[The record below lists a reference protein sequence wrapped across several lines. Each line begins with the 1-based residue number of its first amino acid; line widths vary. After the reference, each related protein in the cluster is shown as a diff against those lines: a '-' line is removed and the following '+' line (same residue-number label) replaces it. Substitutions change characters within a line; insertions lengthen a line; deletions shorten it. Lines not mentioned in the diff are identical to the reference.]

1 MNKNIIPALKM
12 IYPYD
17 NTAQDKGN
25 YIPDDVKVIP
35 PNGGKVVAAS
45 KGAFYADSLV
55 IRKGQETLQLNRD
68 YELAGFYQQA
78 TEETGKPVNV
88 LVVFK
93 DHIDG
98 EVRMSYQV
106 VGGIFIGVWET
117 IQDYI
122 NILLVDPR
130 KQRWDDILDKPEL
143 YAPMDHYHDINDT
156 YGWDVLPYK
165 ISELTSA
172 VTRVRSRE
180 MRLVYERILQIKRNT
195 EELITTRFATLDK
208 LVASAISNNAE
219 LSQLKVA
226 VRTLNDFIAALGD
239 AEELLSKLDSI
250 DSKITKATAKVKS
263 EIQNSIVSDL
273 DNLTQGYN
281 GLKGKVDQLTADV
294 TNLKALTDTVDTL
307 KDRVNTLDT
316 TILRDSKAYTDAKF
330 NAANKNLD
338 DAIRNVNDTT
348 TGLTEQL
355 EQLKT
360 RMERVRSLCQDF
372 ADLPK
377 KGFSKGTSV
386 LARDAD
392 GNCYQMVTP
401 ENLFQDIGVK
411 ISSGKVSVD
420 VDSPFHVKYIVTNS
434 GLATNEKAVLT
445 VILPNQNYKTPYV
458 LSDFQQTL
466 QKGTR
471 FVKKSDT
478 LYEIYGLQ
486 SGGTFTLTFTLTPRT
501 FGTYQL
507 GGQVTVNTEYD
518 LDTSNNQASLF
529 LTANTIV
536 DSNYIASVNCPMIVA
551 KSPDGGKQ
559 YIAVKT
565 INDNNGRLTVDPT
578 ALVSRLNVINAKTI
592 NNFKVKLENFST
604 VYVKY
609 IKPEQL
615 KTRHTIG
622 YIKYNRE
629 INENSVTFIPFAMT
643 NNISESMYLSDLP
656 LKEDLFGTKEL
667 IKNMAEGGYYT
678 YAPGG
683 PRVFAENLPLYPI
696 NNLEANGELIFNALS
711 DNFTLEDGVVTLK
724 GDARAA
730 LLLCRPRGDNCV
742 WQSFIFTT
750 KTPYRLVTNTDD
762 YVIAG
767 IPANLYTKS
776 QGIVYSE
783 VINPKMMLKDNNEE
797 HIGYYLTKKWDR
809 GYYEDNFEVI
819 KTVSN
824 SYVINLNSRTAYS
837 FTIKKT
843 RSAGEDAGTAIPFP
857 YPKAK
862 GNINFAV
869 TNKPDGEMDYVTITT
884 TNQATSTDNITFDN
898 ITINF
903 V

>member
-45 KGAFYADSLV
+45 KGAFYADTLV

-117 IQDYI
+117 VQDYI

-180 MRLVYERILQIKRNT
+180 MRLVYERILQIKRSTEDLVNT
-195 EELITTRFATLDK
+195 RLAALDR
-208 LVASAISNNAE
+208 LVAGAISNNAE
-219 LSQLKVA
+219 LNQLKVA
-226 VRTLNDFIAALGD
+226 VRTVNDFIAALGD

-250 DSKITKATAKVKS
+250 DSKITKATNKVKA
-263 EIQNSIVSDL
+263 EIQNSIISDL
-273 DNLTQGYN
+273 NSLTQSYN
-281 GLKGKVDQLTADV
+281 GLNDKVNQLTTDV
-294 TNLKALTDTVDTL
+294 TNLKALTTTVNNLKGRVDTL
-307 KDRVNTLDT
+307 STTL
-316 TILRDSKAYTDAKF
+316 LRDAKGYTDAKF
-330 NAANKNLD
+330 NTANNNLTT
-338 DAIRNVNDTT
+338 AINGVKEITT
-348 TGLTEQL
+348 DLTGQL
-355 EQLKT
+355 EELKT
-360 RMERVRSLCQDF
+360 RMDRVRGLCQEF
-372 ADLPK
+372 GDLPK

-411 ISSGKVSVD
+411 ISSSKVSVD

-458 LSDFQQTL
+458 VSDFQQVL

-529 LTANTIV
+529 LTANTLV
-536 DSNYIASVNCPMIVA
+536 DSNYIASVNCPMINA

-565 INDNNGRLTVDPT
+565 INEGGRLTVDSS

-683 PRVFAENLPLYPI
+683 PQKFAENLPLYPI
-696 NNLEANGELIFNALS
+696 NNLETNGELIFNALS

-762 YVIAG
+762 YVITG

-843 RSAGEDAGTAIPFP
+843 RSTGEGTANVISFP

-869 TNKPDGEMDYVTITT
+869 TNKPNGDMEYITITT
-884 TNQATSTDNITFDN
+884 TNQATSTDNVTFDN

>member
-55 IRKGQETLQLNRD
+55 IRKGQETLQLGRD

-117 IQDYI
+117 VQDYI

-180 MRLVYERILQIKRNT
+180 MRLVYERILQIRRNT
-195 EELITTRFATLDK
+195 EDLINTRFATLDK

-226 VRTLNDFIAALGD
+226 VRTVNDFIAALGD
-239 AEELLSKLDSI
+239 AEELLAKLDGV
-250 DSKITKATAKVKS
+250 DAKINKATNKVKS
-263 EIQNSIVSDL
+263 DIQNGIISDL
-273 DNLTQGYN
+273 NNLTQSYN
-281 GLKGKVDQLTADV
+281 TLSGKVNQLTTDV
-294 TNLKALTDTVDTL
+294 TNLKALTTTVNNLKGRVDTL
-307 KDRVNTLDT
+307 STTL
-316 TILRDSKAYTDAKF
+316 LRDSKAYTDAKF
-330 NAANKNLD
+330 NAVNKTLD
-338 DAIRNVNDTT
+338 EAIKEVKGNATN
-348 TGLTEQL
+348 LTEQL

-360 RMERVRSLCQDF
+360 RMEQVRSLCQEF
-372 ADLPK
+372 GDLPK

-386 LARDAD
+386 LARDAN

-401 ENLFQDIGVK
+401 ENLFQDVGVK
-411 ISSGKVSVD
+411 ISSSKVSVD

-445 VILPNQNYKTPYV
+445 VILPNQNYKTPYIV
-458 LSDFQQTL
+458 SDFQQTL

-529 LTANTIV
+529 LTANTLV

-565 INDNNGRLTVDPT
+565 INEGGRLTVDSS
-578 ALVSRLNVINAKTI
+578 ALVSRLNVINAKTV

-615 KTRHTIG
+615 RARHTIG

-629 INENSVTFIPFAMT
+629 INENSVTFIPFAIT
-643 NNISESMYLSDLP
+643 NNIAESMYLSELP

-667 IKNMAEGGYYT
+667 VKNMAEGGYYV

-683 PRVFAENLPLYPI
+683 PQKFAENLPLYPI

-750 KTPYRLVTNTDD
+750 KTPYTLVTNTDD
-762 YVIAG
+762 YVITG

-776 QGIVYSE
+776 QSIVYSE

-809 GYYEDNFEVI
+809 GHYEDNFEVI

-824 SYVINLNSRTAYS
+824 SYVINLKSRTAYS

-843 RSAGEDAGTAIPFP
+843 RSAGEGAANVISFP

-869 TNKPDGEMDYVTITT
+869 TNKPDGNMEYITITT
-884 TNQATSTDNITFDN
+884 TNQATSTDNVTFDN

>member
-55 IRKGQETLQLNRD
+55 IRKGQETLQLGRD

-117 IQDYI
+117 VQDYI

-195 EELITTRFATLDK
+195 EELINTRLTALDK
-208 LVASAISNNAE
+208 IVASAISNNTE

-273 DNLTQGYN
+273 DNLIQNYN
-281 GLKGKVDQLTADV
+281 TLKGKVDQLTTDV
-294 TNLKALTDTVDTL
+294 TNLKALTATVNNL
-307 KDRVNTLDT
+307 SDRVNTLDT

-330 NAANKNLD
+330 NAVNKTLD
-338 DAIRNVNDTT
+338 EAIKEVKGNATN
-348 TGLTEQL
+348 LTEQL

-360 RMERVRSLCQDF
+360 RMEQVRSLCQEF
-372 ADLPK
+372 GDLPK

-386 LARDAD
+386 LARDAN

-401 ENLFQDIGVK
+401 ENLFQDVGVK
-411 ISSGKVSVD
+411 ISSSKVSVD

-445 VILPNQNYKTPYV
+445 VILPNQNYKTPYIV
-458 LSDFQQTL
+458 SDFQQTL

-471 FVKKSDT
+471 FVKINDT
-478 LYEIYGLQ
+478 QYEIYGLQ

-507 GGQVTVNTEYD
+507 GGQVTVNTEYG

-529 LTANTIV
+529 LTANTLV

-565 INDNNGRLTVDPT
+565 INEGGRLTVDSS
-578 ALVSRLNVINAKTI
+578 ALVSRLNVINAKTV
-592 NNFKVKLENFST
+592 NNFKIKLENFST

-615 KTRHTIG
+615 RARHTIG

-629 INENSVTFIPFAMT
+629 INENSVTFIPFVIT
-643 NNISESMYLSDLP
+643 NNIQESMYLSELP

-667 IKNMAEGGYYT
+667 VKNMTEGGYYV

-683 PRVFAENLPLYPI
+683 PQKFAENLPLYPI

-750 KTPYRLVTNTDD
+750 KTPYTLVTNTDD
-762 YVIAG
+762 YVING
-767 IPANLYTKS
+767 IPASLYTKS

-797 HIGYYLTKKWDR
+797 HIGYYLTKKWGR
-809 GYYEDNFEVI
+809 GWYEDNFEVI

-843 RSAGEDAGTAIPFP
+843 RITSEGVTNVVSFP

-862 GNINFAV
+862 GNISFAV
-869 TNKPDGEMDYVTITT
+869 TNKPDGEMDYITVTT
-884 TNQATSTDNITFDN
+884 TDQATSTDNVTFDN

>member
-45 KGAFYADSLV
+45 KGAFYADTLV

-117 IQDYI
+117 VQDYI

-250 DSKITKATAKVKS
+250 DSKITKAVAKVKS
-263 EIQNSIVSDL
+263 EIQNGIISDL
-273 DNLTQGYN
+273 NSLTQSYN
-281 GLKGKVDQLTADV
+281 GLNDKVNQLTTDV

-338 DAIRNVNDTT
+338 DAIRNINDTT
-348 TGLTEQL
+348 TGLTGQL
-355 EQLKT
+355 EELKT

-392 GNCYQMVTP
+392 GNCYQMVAP

-411 ISSGKVSVD
+411 ISSSKVSVD

-434 GLATNEKAVLT
+434 GLATNEKAILT
-445 VILPNQNYKTPYV
+445 IILPQQNYKTPYV

-466 QKGTR
+466 QNGTR
-471 FVKKSDT
+471 FVKVSDT
-478 LYEIYGLQ
+478 QYEVYGLQ
-486 SGGTFTLTFTLTPRT
+486 KGGTFTVTFTLTPRT

-518 LDTSNNQASLF
+518 LDTTNNQASLF
-529 LTANTIV
+529 LTANTVV
-536 DSNYIASVNCPMIVA
+536 DSNYVASVNCPMIVA

-559 YIAVKT
+559 YAAVKT
-565 INDNNGRLTVDPT
+565 VNINGRLTVDT
-578 ALVSRLNVINAKTI
+578 NALVSRLNVINAKTI

-609 IKPEQL
+609 IKPDQL
-615 KTRHTIG
+615 RTRHTIG
-622 YIKYNRE
+622 YIKYSRE
-629 INENSVTFIPFAMT
+629 INENNITFIPFAII
-643 NNISESMYLSDLP
+643 NELSESMYLSRLP
-656 LKEDLFGTKEL
+656 LSEELFGDKTF
-667 IKNMAEGGYYT
+667 IKRMIEGGYFNYT
-678 YAPGG
+678 PGG
-683 PRVFAENLPLYPI
+683 AKVFSENFPLYPI
-696 NNLEANGELIFNALS
+696 NNLDANAELVFNALS
-711 DNFTLEDGVVTLK
+711 DNFTLEDGVVTFK
-724 GDARAA
+724 GNARAA

-750 KTPYRLVTNTDD
+750 KTPYQLVTNTDD
-762 YVIAG
+762 YVISG
-767 IPANLYTKS
+767 IPTNLYTKS
-776 QGIVYSE
+776 QEIVYSE
-783 VINPKMMLKDNNEE
+783 VINPKMVLKDSNEE
-797 HIGYYLTKKWDR
+797 QIGYYITKKWDK

-819 KTVSN
+819 KTVN
-824 SYVINLNSRTAYS
+824 NKYLINLNSRTTYS

-843 RSAGEDAGTAIPFP
+843 RSTGEGTANVISFP

-869 TNKPDGEMDYVTITT
+869 TNKADGDMEYITITT
-884 TNQATSTDNITFDN
+884 TDQVTSTDNITFDN

>member
-45 KGAFYADSLV
+45 KGAFYADTLV
-55 IRKGQETLQLNRD
+55 IRKGQETLQLGRD

-117 IQDYI
+117 VQDYI

-195 EELITTRFATLDK
+195 EELITTRLASLDK
-208 LVASAISNNAE
+208 IVANALSNNAE

-239 AEELLSKLDSI
+239 TEELLSKLDSI
-250 DSKITKATAKVKS
+250 DSKITKAAAKVKS
-263 EIQNSIVSDL
+263 EIQNGIISDL
-273 DNLTQGYN
+273 NSLTQSYN

-294 TNLKALTDTVDTL
+294 TNLKALTDTVDSLT
-307 KDRVNTLDT
+307 DRVNTLDT
-316 TILRDSKAYTDAKF
+316 TVLRDSKAYTDAKF
-330 NAANKNLD
+330 NAANTNLD
-338 DAIRNVNDTT
+338 NAIRDVKGITT
-348 TGLTEQL
+348 DLTGQL
-355 EQLKT
+355 DELKT
-360 RMERVRSLCQDF
+360 RMERVRNLCQDF

-401 ENLFQDIGVK
+401 ENLFQDVGVK
-411 ISSGKVSVD
+411 ISSSKVSVD

-434 GLATNEKAVLT
+434 GLATNEKAILT

-458 LSDFQQTL
+458 VSDFQQVL

-471 FVKKSDT
+471 FVKVSDT
-478 LYEIYGLQ
+478 QYEIYGLQ

-518 LDTSNNQASLF
+518 LDTTNNQASLF
-529 LTANTIV
+529 LTANTVV
-536 DSNYIASVNCPMIVA
+536 DSNYVASVNCPMIVA

-565 INDNNGRLTVDPT
+565 INEGGRLTVDSS

-609 IKPEQL
+609 VEPEQL

-643 NNISESMYLSDLP
+643 NNISESMYLSNLP
-656 LKEDLFGTKEL
+656 LKENLFGTKAR
-667 IKNMAEGGYYT
+667 IKEMAEGGYYT

-683 PRVFAENLPLYPI
+683 PQKFAENLPLYPI
-696 NNLEANGELIFNALS
+696 NNLETNGELIFNALS

-750 KTPYRLVTNTDD
+750 KTPYSLVTNTDD
-762 YVIAG
+762 YVITG
-767 IPANLYTKS
+767 IPASLYTKS
-776 QGIVYSE
+776 EGIVYSE
-783 VINPKMMLKDNNEE
+783 VINPKMVLKDNNEE
-797 HIGYYLTKKWDR
+797 HIGYYVTKKWDR

-824 SYVINLNSRTAYS
+824 KYKINLNSRTAYS

-843 RSAGEDAGTAIPFP
+843 RSTGKDVANVISFP

-869 TNKPDGEMDYVTITT
+869 TNKQNGDMEYITITT
-884 TNQATSTDNITFDN
+884 TNQATSTDNVTFDN

>member
-35 PNGGKVVAAS
+35 PNGGKIVAAS
-45 KGAFYADSLV
+45 KGAFYADTLV

-68 YELAGFYQQA
+68 YELAGFYQEA

-117 IQDYI
+117 VQDYI

-226 VRTLNDFIAALGD
+226 VRTVNDFIATLGD
-239 AEELLSKLDSI
+239 AEELLAKI
-250 DSKITKATAKVKS
+250 DGVDAKITKATAKVKT
-263 EIQNSIVSDL
+263 EIQNGIISDI
-273 DNLTQGYN
+273 NSLTQNYN
-281 GLKGKVDQLTADV
+281 ALKGKVDQLTGDV
-294 TNLKALTDTVDTL
+294 TNLKALTTTVNNL
-307 KDRVNTLDT
+307 EGRVNTLST
-316 TILRDSKAYTDAKF
+316 TLLRDAKAYADAKF
-330 NAANKNLD
+330 NTANKNLT
-338 DAIRNVNDTT
+338 DAIKDVKGITSDL
-348 TGLTEQL
+348 TGQL
-355 EQLKT
+355 EELKT
-360 RMERVRSLCQDF
+360 RMERVRGLCQEF
-372 ADLPK
+372 GDLPK

-411 ISSGKVSVD
+411 ISSSKVSVD

-445 VILPNQNYKTPYV
+445 IILPQQSYSTPYV
-458 LSDFQQTL
+458 VSDFQQTI
-466 QKGTR
+466 QNGTR
-471 FVKKSDT
+471 YVKISDT
-478 LYEIYGLQ
+478 QYEIYGLQ
-486 SGGTFTLTFTLTPRT
+486 SGGTFTVTFSLTPRT

-518 LDTSNNQASLF
+518 LDTTNNQASLF
-529 LTANTIV
+529 LTANTVV

-559 YIAVKT
+559 YIAAKT
-565 INDNNGRLTVDPT
+565 INENNRLTVDT
-578 ALVSRLNVINAKTI
+578 SVLASRLNVINAKTV

-609 IKPEQL
+609 VKPEQL
-615 KTRHTIG
+615 RSRHTVG

-629 INENSVTFIPFAMT
+629 INENNVIFIPFAII
-643 NNISESMYLSDLP
+643 NEVKPSLYLSELP
-656 LKEDLFGTKEL
+656 LKEDLFGSKEG
-667 IKNMAEGGYYT
+667 IRRMVEGGYYT

-683 PRVFAENLPLYPI
+683 PQKFAENLPLYPL
-696 NNLEANGELIFNALS
+696 NNLEANAELVFNALS
-711 DNFTLEDGVVTLK
+711 DNFTLEDGVVTFK

-742 WQSFIFTT
+742 WQSFVFTT
-750 KTPYRLVTNTDD
+750 KTPYRLVANTDD
-762 YVIAG
+762 YVITG
-767 IPANLYTKS
+767 IPTNLYTKS
-776 QGIVYSE
+776 QEIVYSE
-783 VINPKMMLKDNNEE
+783 VINPKMMLKNNNEE
-797 HIGYYLTKKWDR
+797 QIGYYLTKKWDR
-809 GYYEDNFEVI
+809 GHYEDNFEVI
-819 KTVSN
+819 KTVN
-824 SYVINLNSRTAYS
+824 NKYVINLRSGTAYS

-843 RSAGEDAGTAIPFP
+843 RSAGDGPTNVIAFP

-869 TNKPDGEMDYVTITT
+869 TNKPDGEMDYITVTT
-884 TNQATSTDNITFDN
+884 TDQATSTDNITFDN

>member
-35 PNGGKVVAAS
+35 PNGGKIVAAS
-45 KGAFYADSLV
+45 KGAFYADTLV
-55 IRKGQETLQLNRD
+55 IRKGQETLQLGRD
-68 YELAGFYQQA
+68 YELAGFYQEA

-117 IQDYI
+117 VQDYI

-165 ISELTSA
+165 ISELTAA

-180 MRLVYERILQIKRNT
+180 MRLVYERILQIRRDAEGLINT
-195 EELITTRFATLDK
+195 RLAALDR
-208 LVASAISNNAE
+208 LVASAISNNSE

-226 VRTLNDFIAALGD
+226 VRTVNDFITTLGD
-239 AEELLSKLDSI
+239 AEELLAKI
-250 DSKITKATAKVKS
+250 DGVDAKITKATAKVKT
-263 EIQNSIVSDL
+263 EIQNGIISDI
-273 DNLTQGYN
+273 NSLTQNYN
-281 GLKGKVDQLTADV
+281 ALKGKVDQLTGDV
-294 TNLKALTDTVDTL
+294 TNLKALTTTVNNL
-307 KDRVNTLDT
+307 EGRVNTLST
-316 TILRDSKAYTDAKF
+316 TLLRDAKAYADAKF
-330 NAANKNLD
+330 NTANKNLT
-338 DAIRNVNDTT
+338 DAIKDVKGITSDL
-348 TGLTEQL
+348 TGQL
-355 EQLKT
+355 EELKT
-360 RMERVRSLCQDF
+360 RMERVRGLCQEF
-372 ADLPK
+372 GDLPK

-411 ISSGKVSVD
+411 ISSSKVSVD

-445 VILPNQNYKTPYV
+445 IILPQQSYSTPYV
-458 LSDFQQTL
+458 LSDFQQTI
-466 QKGTR
+466 QNGTR

-478 LYEIYGLQ
+478 QYEVYGLQ
-486 SGGTFTLTFTLTPRT
+486 KGGTFTVTFTLTPRT

-518 LDTSNNQASLF
+518 LDTTNNQASLF
-529 LTANTIV
+529 LTANTLV
-536 DSNYIASVNCPMIVA
+536 DSNYVASVNCPMIVA

-559 YIAVKT
+559 YTAVKT
-565 INDNNGRLTVDPT
+565 INENGRLTVDST
-578 ALVSRLNVINAKTI
+578 ALASRLNVINAKTV

-609 IKPEQL
+609 VKPEQL
-615 KTRHTIG
+615 KVRHTIG

-629 INENSVTFIPFAMT
+629 INENSVTFLPFAMT
-643 NNISESMYLSDLP
+643 NNISESMYLSELP

-667 IKNMAEGGYYT
+667 IKNITEGGYYN

-683 PRVFAENLPLYPI
+683 PQKFAENLPLYPL
-696 NNLEANGELIFNALS
+696 NNLEANAELVFNALS
-711 DNFTLEDGVVTLK
+711 DNFTLEDGVVTFK

-742 WQSFIFTT
+742 WQSFVFTT

-762 YVIAG
+762 YVITG
-767 IPANLYTKS
+767 IPTNLYTKS
-776 QGIVYSE
+776 QEIVYSE

-797 HIGYYLTKKWDR
+797 QIGYYLTKKWDR
-809 GYYEDNFEVI
+809 GHYEDNFEVI
-819 KTVSN
+819 KTVN
-824 SYVINLNSRTAYS
+824 NKYLINLNSNTAYS

-843 RSAGEDAGTAIPFP
+843 RSAGESATNVIPFP

-869 TNKPDGEMDYVTITT
+869 TNKASGEMEYITVTT
-884 TNQATSTDNITFDN
+884 TNQVTSTDNVTFDN

>member
-55 IRKGQETLQLNRD
+55 IRKGQETLQLGRD

-117 IQDYI
+117 VQDYI

-195 EELITTRFATLDK
+195 EELITTRLASLDK
-208 LVASAISNNAE
+208 IVANALSNNTE

-226 VRTLNDFIAALGD
+226 VRTINDFIAALGD

-273 DNLTQGYN
+273 DNLIQNYN
-281 GLKGKVDQLTADV
+281 TLKGKVDQLTTDV
-294 TNLKALTDTVDTL
+294 TNLKALTATVNNL
-307 KDRVNTLDT
+307 SDRVNTLDT

-330 NAANKNLD
+330 NTANNNLD
-338 DAIRNVNDTT
+338 TAIRGVKDIT

-355 EQLKT
+355 EELKT
-360 RMERVRSLCQDF
+360 RMERVGGLCQEF
-372 ADLPK
+372 GNLPK

-401 ENLFQDIGVK
+401 ENLFQDVGVK

-434 GLATNEKAVLT
+434 GLATNEKAILTIVL
-445 VILPNQNYKTPYV
+445 PQQNYKTPYTIG
-458 LSDFQQTL
+458 DFQQVL

-471 FVKKSDT
+471 YVKISDT
-478 LYEIYGLQ
+478 QYEIYGLQ
-486 SGGTFTLTFTLTPRT
+486 SGGTFTVTFTLTPRT

-529 LTANTIV
+529 LTANTVV

-559 YIAVKT
+559 YIATKT
-565 INDNNGRLTVDPT
+565 INENNRLTVDT
-578 ALVSRLNVINAKTI
+578 SALASRLNVINAKTV

-609 IKPEQL
+609 VKPEQL
-615 KTRHTIG
+615 RSRHTVG

-629 INENSVTFIPFAMT
+629 INENNVIFIPFAII
-643 NNISESMYLSDLP
+643 NEVKPSMYLSEFP
-656 LKEDLFGTKEL
+656 LKEDLFGSKES
-667 IKNMAEGGYYT
+667 IKRMVEGGYYR

-683 PRVFAENLPLYPI
+683 AQYFAENLALYPL
-696 NNLEANGELIFNALS
+696 NNLDANAELVYNALS
-711 DNFTLEDGVVTLK
+711 DNFTLEDGVVTFK

-750 KTPYRLVTNTDD
+750 KTPYRLITNTDD
-762 YVIAG
+762 YVITG
-767 IPANLYTKS
+767 IPADLYAKS
-776 QGIVYSE
+776 QEIVYSE
-783 VINPKMMLKDNNEE
+783 VINPKMRLKDSNEE
-797 HIGYYLTKKWDR
+797 YIGYYLTKKWDN
-809 GYYEDNFEVI
+809 GHYEDNFEVT

-824 SYVINLNSRTAYS
+824 KYVINLQSNTVYN

-843 RSAGEDAGTAIPFP
+843 RGTGEDTVNVIPFP

-869 TNKPDGEMDYVTITT
+869 TNKPDGEMDYITVTT
-884 TNQATSTDNITFDN
+884 TNQVTSTDNVTFDN

>member
-45 KGAFYADSLV
+45 KGAFYADTLV

-68 YELAGFYQQA
+68 YELAGFYQEA

-117 IQDYI
+117 VQDYI

-250 DSKITKATAKVKS
+250 DSKITKATTKVKS
-263 EIQNSIVSDL
+263 EIQNGIISDL
-273 DNLTQGYN
+273 NSLTQSYN

-348 TGLTEQL
+348 TGLTGQL
-355 EQLKT
+355 EELKT

-392 GNCYQMVTP
+392 GNCYQMVAP

-411 ISSGKVSVD
+411 ISSSKVSVD

-434 GLATNEKAVLT
+434 GLTTNEKAILT
-445 VILPNQNYKTPYV
+445 IILPQQNYKTPYV

-466 QKGTR
+466 QNGTR
-471 FVKKSDT
+471 FVKVSDT
-478 LYEIYGLQ
+478 QYEVYGLQ
-486 SGGTFTLTFTLTPRT
+486 KGGTFTVTFTLTPRT

-518 LDTSNNQASLF
+518 LDTTNNQASLF
-529 LTANTIV
+529 LTANTVV
-536 DSNYIASVNCPMIVA
+536 DRNYVASVNCPMIIA

-559 YIAVKT
+559 YAAVKT
-565 INDNNGRLTVDPT
+565 ANINGRLTVDT
-578 ALVSRLNVINAKTI
+578 NALISRFNIINAKTV

-609 IKPEQL
+609 IKPDQL
-615 KTRHTIG
+615 RTRHTIG

-629 INENSVTFIPFAMT
+629 INENNITFIPFAII
-643 NNISESMYLSDLP
+643 NELSESMYLSRLP
-656 LKEDLFGTKEL
+656 LSEELFGDKAF
-667 IKNMAEGGYYT
+667 IKRMIDGGYFT

-683 PRVFAENLPLYPI
+683 PQKFAENFPLYPLS
-696 NNLEANGELIFNALS
+696 NLEANAELVFNALS
-711 DNFTLEDGVVTLK
+711 DNFTLEDNVVTFK

-750 KTPYRLVTNTDD
+750 KTPYQLVTNTDD
-762 YVIAG
+762 YVISG
-767 IPANLYTKS
+767 IPTNLYTKS
-776 QGIVYSE
+776 QEIVYSE
-783 VINPKMMLKDNNEE
+783 VINPKMILKDSNEE
-797 HIGYYLTKKWDR
+797 QVGYYITKKWDK
-809 GYYEDNFEVI
+809 GHYEDNFEVI
-819 KTVSN
+819 KTVN
-824 SYVINLNSRTAYS
+824 NKYLINLNSRTTYS

-843 RSAGEDAGTAIPFP
+843 RSAGEDAGAAIPFQ

-869 TNKPDGEMDYVTITT
+869 TNKADGEMEYVTITT
-884 TNQATSTDNITFDN
+884 TDQATSTDNITFDN

>member
-45 KGAFYADSLV
+45 KGAFYADTLV
-55 IRKGQETLQLNRD
+55 IRKGQETLQLGRD

-98 EVRMSYQV
+98 EVRLSYQV

-117 IQDYI
+117 VQDYI

-195 EELITTRFATLDK
+195 EELITTRLASLDK
-208 LVASAISNNAE
+208 IVANALSNNAE

-250 DSKITKATAKVKS
+250 DSKIAKATTKVKS
-263 EIQNSIVSDL
+263 EIQNGIISDL
-273 DNLTQGYN
+273 NSLTQSYN

-338 DAIRNVNDTT
+338 DAIRNINDTT

-392 GNCYQMVTP
+392 GNCYQMVAP

-411 ISSGKVSVD
+411 ISSSKVSVD

-434 GLATNEKAVLT
+434 GLATNEKAILT
-445 VILPNQNYKTPYV
+445 IILPQQNYKTPYV

-466 QKGTR
+466 QNGTR
-471 FVKKSDT
+471 FVKVSDT
-478 LYEIYGLQ
+478 QYEVYGLQ
-486 SGGTFTLTFTLTPRT
+486 KGGTFTVTFTLTPRT

-518 LDTSNNQASLF
+518 LDTTNNQASLF
-529 LTANTIV
+529 LTANTVV
-536 DSNYIASVNCPMIVA
+536 DSNYVASVNCPMIIV

-559 YIAVKT
+559 YAAVKT
-565 INDNNGRLTVDPT
+565 ANVNGRLTVDT
-578 ALVSRLNVINAKTI
+578 NALISRLNIINAKTV

-609 IKPEQL
+609 IKPDQL
-615 KTRHTIG
+615 RTRHTIG

-629 INENSVTFIPFAMT
+629 INENNITFIPFAII
-643 NNISESMYLSDLP
+643 NELSESMYLSRLP
-656 LKEDLFGTKEL
+656 LREELFGDKAF
-667 IKNMAEGGYYT
+667 IKRMIDSGYFN

-683 PRVFAENLPLYPI
+683 AKVFSENFPLYPI
-696 NNLEANGELIFNALS
+696 NNLDANAELVFNALS
-711 DNFTLEDGVVTLK
+711 DNFTLEDGVVTFK

-762 YVIAG
+762 YVISG
-767 IPANLYTKS
+767 IPTNLYTKS
-776 QGIVYSE
+776 QEIVYSE
-783 VINPKMMLKDNNEE
+783 VINPKMVLKDSNEE
-797 HIGYYLTKKWDR
+797 QVGYYITKKWDKS
-809 GYYEDNFEVI
+809 YYEDNFEVI
-819 KTVSN
+819 KTVN
-824 SYVINLNSRTAYS
+824 NKYLINLNSRTAYS

-843 RSAGEDAGTAIPFP
+843 RSIGEGETNVIPFP

-862 GNINFAV
+862 GNISFAV
-869 TNKPDGEMDYVTITT
+869 TNKADGEMEYVTITT
-884 TNQATSTDNITFDN
+884 TDQVTSTDNITFDN

>member
-55 IRKGQETLQLNRD
+55 IRKGQETLQLGRD

-117 IQDYI
+117 VQDYI

-195 EELITTRFATLDK
+195 EELITNRFATLDK
-208 LVASAISNNAE
+208 LVASAISNNAD

-226 VRTLNDFIAALGD
+226 VRTINDFIATLGD
-239 AEELLSKLDSI
+239 AEELLAKLDSI
-250 DSKITKATAKVKS
+250 DSKITKAANKVKS
-263 EIQNSIVSDL
+263 DIQNSIVSDL
-273 DNLTQGYN
+273 NNLTQGYDT
-281 GLKGKVDQLTADV
+281 LKGKVDQLTADV
-294 TNLKALTDTVDTL
+294 TNLKALTAKVDDL
-307 KDRVNTLDT
+307 KDRVDTLNTT
-316 TILRDSKAYTDAKF
+316 VLRDSKAYTDAKF
-330 NAANKNLD
+330 NTANKNLD
-338 DAIRNVNDTT
+338 TAIKEVKGITT
-348 TGLTEQL
+348 DLTEQL

-360 RMERVRSLCQDF
+360 RMEKVRSLCQEF
-372 ADLPK
+372 GDLPK

-386 LARDAD
+386 LARDAN
-392 GNCYQMVTP
+392 GNCYQMVAP
-401 ENLFQDIGVK
+401 ENLFQDVGVK

-445 VILPNQNYKTPYV
+445 VILPNQSYKTPYV
-458 LSDFQQTL
+458 VGDFQQTI

-471 FVKKSDT
+471 FVKISDT
-478 LYEIYGLQ
+478 QYEIYGLQ

-518 LDTSNNQASLF
+518 LDTTNNQANLF
-529 LTANTIV
+529 LTANTVV
-536 DSNYIASVNCPMIVA
+536 DSNYVASVNCPMIVA

-559 YIAVKT
+559 YIAAKT
-565 INDNNGRLTVDPT
+565 INENNRLTVDAT
-578 ALVSRLNVINAKTI
+578 ALASRLNVINAKTV

-615 KTRHTIG
+615 RARHTIG
-622 YIKYNRE
+622 YIKYTRE
-629 INENSVTFIPFAMT
+629 INENKVIFIPFAIT
-643 NNISESMYLSDLP
+643 NDVKPSLYLSELP
-656 LKEDLFGTKEL
+656 FKEDLFGSKES
-667 IKNMAEGGYYT
+667 IRRMVEGGYYN
-678 YAPGG
+678 YVRGG
-683 PRVFAENLPLYPI
+683 AQAFAENLPLYPL
-696 NNLEANGELIFNALS
+696 NNLEANAELVYNALS
-711 DNFTLEDGVVTLK
+711 DNFTLEDGVVTFK

-750 KTPYRLVTNTDD
+750 KTPYNLTTNTDD
-762 YVIAG
+762 FTITG
-767 IPANLYTKS
+767 IPANLYTKT
-776 QGIVYSE
+776 QEVVYSD
-783 VINPKMMLKDNNEE
+783 VIRQDAKLKDANEE
-797 HIGYYLTKKWDR
+797 HIGYYLTKKWDN
-809 GYYEDNFEVI
+809 GHYEDNFEVT
-819 KTVSN
+819 KTVN
-824 SYVINLNSRTAYS
+824 NKYVINLQSGTVYN

-843 RSAGEDAGTAIPFP
+843 RSADEGVANVISFP

-862 GNINFAV
+862 GNITFTV
-869 TNKPDGEMDYVTITT
+869 TNKPDGEMEYVTVTT
-884 TNQATSTDNITFDN
+884 TNQATSTDNVTFDN

>member
-45 KGAFYADSLV
+45 KGAFYADTLV

-117 IQDYI
+117 VQDYI

-180 MRLVYERILQIKRNT
+180 MRLVYERILQIKRSTEDLVNT
-195 EELITTRFATLDK
+195 RLAALDR
-208 LVASAISNNAE
+208 LVAGAISNNAE
-219 LSQLKVA
+219 LNQLKVA
-226 VRTLNDFIAALGD
+226 VRTVNDFIAALGD
-239 AEELLSKLDSI
+239 AEELLAKLDSI
-250 DSKITKATAKVKS
+250 DSKITKATNKVKA
-263 EIQNSIVSDL
+263 EIQNGIISDL
-273 DNLTQGYN
+273 NSLTQSYN
-281 GLKGKVDQLTADV
+281 GLNDKVNQLTTDV
-294 TNLKALTDTVDTL
+294 TNLKALTTTVNNLKGRVDTL
-307 KDRVNTLDT
+307 STTL
-316 TILRDSKAYTDAKF
+316 LRDAKGYTDAKF
-330 NAANKNLD
+330 NTANNNLTT
-338 DAIRNVNDTT
+338 AINGVKEITT
-348 TGLTEQL
+348 DLTGQL
-355 EQLKT
+355 EELKT
-360 RMERVRSLCQDF
+360 RMQRVRGLCQEF
-372 ADLPK
+372 GDLPR

-401 ENLFQDIGVK
+401 ENLFQDVGVK

-458 LSDFQQTL
+458 VSDFQQVL

-529 LTANTIV
+529 LTANTVV

-565 INDNNGRLTVDPT
+565 INERGRLTVDPS
-578 ALVSRLNVINAKTI
+578 ALASRLNVINARTI

-667 IKNMAEGGYYT
+667 IKNMAEGEYYT

-762 YVIAG
+762 YVITG
-767 IPANLYTKS
+767 IPANLYSKS

-819 KTVSN
+819 KTVN
-824 SYVINLNSRTAYS
+824 NKYLINLNSNTAYS

-843 RSAGEDAGTAIPFP
+843 RSTGEGAANVISFP

-869 TNKPDGEMDYVTITT
+869 TNKPNGDMEYITITT
-884 TNQATSTDNITFDN
+884 TNQATSTDNVTFDN

>member
-45 KGAFYADSLV
+45 KGAFYADTLV
-55 IRKGQETLQLNRD
+55 IRKGQETLQLGRD

-117 IQDYI
+117 VQDYI

-180 MRLVYERILQIKRNT
+180 MRLVYDRILQIKRNT
-195 EELITTRFATLDK
+195 EELITTRLASLDK
-208 LVASAISNNAE
+208 IVANALSNNTE

-226 VRTLNDFIAALGD
+226 VRTINDFIAALGD

-263 EIQNSIVSDL
+263 EIQNGIISDL
-273 DNLTQGYN
+273 NSLTQSYN

-348 TGLTEQL
+348 AGLTGQL
-355 EQLKT
+355 EELKT
-360 RMERVRSLCQDF
+360 RMKRVRSLCQDF

-392 GNCYQMVTP
+392 GNCYQMVAP

-411 ISSGKVSVD
+411 ISSSKVSVD

-434 GLATNEKAVLT
+434 GLATNEKAILT
-445 VILPNQNYKTPYV
+445 IILPQQNYKTPYV

-466 QKGTR
+466 QNGTR
-471 FVKKSDT
+471 FVKVSDT
-478 LYEIYGLQ
+478 QYEVYGLQ
-486 SGGTFTLTFTLTPRT
+486 KGGTFTVTFTLTPRT

-518 LDTSNNQASLF
+518 LDTTNNQASLF
-529 LTANTIV
+529 LTANTVV
-536 DSNYIASVNCPMIVA
+536 DSNYVASVNCPMIIA

-559 YIAVKT
+559 YAAAKT
-565 INDNNGRLTVDPT
+565 ANINGRLTVDT
-578 ALVSRLNVINAKTI
+578 NALISRLNIINAKTV

-609 IKPEQL
+609 IKPDQL
-615 KTRHTIG
+615 RIRHTIG

-629 INENSVTFIPFAMT
+629 INENNITFIPFAII
-643 NNISESMYLSDLP
+643 NELSESMYLSRLP
-656 LKEDLFGTKEL
+656 LSEELFGDKTF
-667 IKNMAEGGYYT
+667 IKRMIDSEYFNYT
-678 YAPGG
+678 PGG
-683 PRVFAENLPLYPI
+683 AKVFSENFPLYPL
-696 NNLEANGELIFNALS
+696 NNLDANAELVLNALS
-711 DNFTLEDGVVTLK
+711 DNFTLEDGVVTFK

-750 KTPYRLVTNTDD
+750 KTPYQLVTNTDD
-762 YVIAG
+762 YVISG

-776 QGIVYSE
+776 QEITYSE
-783 VINPKMMLKDNNEE
+783 VINPKMVLKDSNEE
-797 HIGYYLTKKWDR
+797 QIGYYITKKWDK

-819 KTVSN
+819 KTVN
-824 SYVINLNSRTAYS
+824 NKYLINLNSNTAYS

-884 TNQATSTDNITFDN
+884 TNQTTSTDNITFDN

>member
-35 PNGGKVVAAS
+35 PNGGKIVAAS
-45 KGAFYADSLV
+45 KGAFYADTLV
-55 IRKGQETLQLNRD
+55 IRKGQETLQLGRD
-68 YELAGFYQQA
+68 YELAGFYQEA
-78 TEETGKPVNV
+78 TEQTGKPVNV

-117 IQDYI
+117 VQDYI

-165 ISELTSA
+165 ISELTAA

-180 MRLVYERILQIKRNT
+180 MRLVYERILQIRRDAEGLINT
-195 EELITTRFATLDK
+195 RLAALDR
-208 LVASAISNNAE
+208 LVASAISNNSE

-226 VRTLNDFIAALGD
+226 VRTVNDFIATLGD
-239 AEELLSKLDSI
+239 AEELLAKI
-250 DSKITKATAKVKS
+250 DGVDTKITKATAKVKT
-263 EIQNSIVSDL
+263 EIQNDIISDI
-273 DNLTQGYN
+273 NSLTQNYN
-281 GLKGKVDQLTADV
+281 ALKGKVDQLTGDV
-294 TNLKALTDTVDTL
+294 TNLKALTTTVNNL
-307 KDRVNTLDT
+307 EGRVNTLST
-316 TILRDSKAYTDAKF
+316 TLLRDAKAYADAKF
-330 NAANKNLD
+330 NTANKNLT
-338 DAIRNVNDTT
+338 DAIKDVKGITSDL
-348 TGLTEQL
+348 TGQL
-355 EQLKT
+355 EELKT
-360 RMERVRSLCQDF
+360 RMERVRGLCQEF
-372 ADLPK
+372 GDLPK

-401 ENLFQDIGVK
+401 ENLFQDIGIK
-411 ISSGKVSVD
+411 ISSSKVSVD

-445 VILPNQNYKTPYV
+445 IILPQQSYSTPYV
-458 LSDFQQTL
+458 LSDFQQTI
-466 QKGTR
+466 QNGTR

-478 LYEIYGLQ
+478 QYEVYGLQ
-486 SGGTFTLTFTLTPRT
+486 KGGTFTVTFTLTPRT

-518 LDTSNNQASLF
+518 LDTTNNQASLF
-529 LTANTIV
+529 LTANTLV
-536 DSNYIASVNCPMIVA
+536 DSNYVASVNCPMIVA

-559 YIAVKT
+559 YTAVKT
-565 INDNNGRLTVDPT
+565 INENGRLTVDST
-578 ALVSRLNVINAKTI
+578 ALASRLNVINAKTV

-609 IKPEQL
+609 VKPEQL
-615 KTRHTIG
+615 RARHTIG

-629 INENSVTFIPFAMT
+629 INENSITFLPFAMT
-643 NNISESMYLSDLP
+643 NNISESMYLSELP

-683 PRVFAENLPLYPI
+683 PQKFAENLPLYPL
-696 NNLEANGELIFNALS
+696 NNLEANAELVFNALS
-711 DNFTLEDGVVTLK
+711 DNFTLEDGVVTFK

-742 WQSFIFTT
+742 WQSFVFTT

-762 YVIAG
+762 YVITG
-767 IPANLYTKS
+767 IPTNLYTKS
-776 QGIVYSE
+776 QEIVYSE

-797 HIGYYLTKKWDR
+797 QIGYYLTKKWDR
-809 GYYEDNFEVI
+809 GHYEDNFEVI
-819 KTVSN
+819 KTVN
-824 SYVINLNSRTAYS
+824 NKYLINLNSNTAYS

-843 RSAGEDAGTAIPFP
+843 RSAGESATNVIPFP

-869 TNKPDGEMDYVTITT
+869 TNKASGEMEYITVTT
-884 TNQATSTDNITFDN
+884 TNQVTSTDNITFDN

>member
-55 IRKGQETLQLNRD
+55 IRKGQETLQLGRD

-117 IQDYI
+117 VQDYI

-195 EELITTRFATLDK
+195 EELITTRLASLDK
-208 LVASAISNNAE
+208 IVANALSNNTE

-226 VRTLNDFIAALGD
+226 VRTINDFIAALGD

-273 DNLTQGYN
+273 DNLIRNYN
-281 GLKGKVDQLTADV
+281 TLKGKVDQLTTDV
-294 TNLKALTDTVDTL
+294 TNLKALTATVNGL
-307 KDRVNTLDT
+307 SDRVNTLDT

-330 NAANKNLD
+330 NTANNNLD
-338 DAIRNVNDTT
+338 TAIRGVKDITT
-348 TGLTEQL
+348 DLTQQL
-355 EQLKT
+355 EELKT
-360 RMERVRSLCQDF
+360 RMGRVSGLCQEF
-372 ADLPK
+372 GNLPK
-377 KGFSKGTSV
+377 KSFSKGTSV

-401 ENLFQDIGVK
+401 ESLFQDIGVK
-411 ISSGKVSVD
+411 ISSSKVSVD

-434 GLATNEKAVLT
+434 GSATNEKTILT
-445 VILPNQNYKTPYV
+445 VILPNQSYKTPYV
-458 LSDFQQTL
+458 VGDFQQTI

-471 FVKKSDT
+471 FVKVSDT
-478 LYEIYGLQ
+478 QYEIYGLQ

-518 LDTSNNQASLF
+518 LDTANNQASLF
-529 LTANTIV
+529 LTANTAV
-536 DSNYIASVNCPMIVA
+536 DSNYVASVSCPMIVA
-551 KSPDGGKQ
+551 KSPDGGIRYKA
-559 YIAVKT
+559 IKT
-565 INDNNGRLTVDPT
+565 ITENNHTLIDKTYLLD
-578 ALVSRLNVINAKTI
+578 SINIVNSTTLKG
-592 NNFKVKLENFST
+592 FKFKLENYST

-609 IKPEQL
+609 LTEGSLYSGWQIGWFKSINDNVNSLAMIPYSVSGLLPTKINEITDQCNPFIASE
-615 KTRHTIG
+615 KIDNPNASSSDTIG
-622 YIKYNRE
+622 RLFPLENLNANSRIRYNLLSDKFSLE
-629 INENSVTFIPFAMT
+629 DNIVTFQD
-643 NNISESMYLSDLP
+643 SE
-656 LKEDLFGTKEL
+656 
-667 IKNMAEGGYYT
+667 
-678 YAPGG
+678 
-683 PRVFAENLPLYPI
+683 
-696 NNLEANGELIFNALS
+696 
-711 DNFTLEDGVVTLK
+711 
-724 GDARAA
+724 ARAA
-730 LLLCRPRGDNCV
+730 VVICRPQGSNCL
-742 WQSFIFTT
+742 WQAFVFTTRKPYTIDTISEKFIFTGLANDLYTQTDLIEYSDIFDKKYTVNDRNGEPALFYVTSYGRGILRDNFKIVKNT
-750 KTPYRLVTNTDD
+750 KTT
-762 YVIAG
+762 
-767 IPANLYTKS
+767 
-776 QGIVYSE
+776 
-783 VINPKMMLKDNNEE
+783 
-797 HIGYYLTKKWDR
+797 
-809 GYYEDNFEVI
+809 
-819 KTVSN
+819 
-824 SYVINLNSRTAYS
+824 YVINLRSGTAYN

-843 RSAGEDAGTAIPFP
+843 RTVGEGTANVISFP

-862 GNINFAV
+862 GNINFTV
-869 TNKPDGEMDYVTITT
+869 TNKPDGEMEYITVTT
-884 TNQATSTDNITFDN
+884 TNQATSTDNVTFDN

>member
-45 KGAFYADSLV
+45 KGAFYADTLV

-117 IQDYI
+117 VQDYI

-180 MRLVYERILQIKRNT
+180 MRLVYERILQIKRSTEDLVNT
-195 EELITTRFATLDK
+195 RLAALDR
-208 LVASAISNNAE
+208 LVAGAISNNAE
-219 LSQLKVA
+219 LNQLKVA

-250 DSKITKATAKVKS
+250 DSKITKATNKVKS
-263 EIQNSIVSDL
+263 EIQNGIISDL
-273 DNLTQGYN
+273 NSLTQSYN
-281 GLKGKVDQLTADV
+281 GLNDKVNQLTTDV
-294 TNLKALTDTVDTL
+294 TNLKALTTTVNNLKGRVDTL
-307 KDRVNTLDT
+307 STTL
-316 TILRDSKAYTDAKF
+316 LRDAKGYTDAKF
-330 NAANKNLD
+330 NTANNNLTT
-338 DAIRNVNDTT
+338 AINGVKEITT
-348 TGLTEQL
+348 DLTGQL
-355 EQLKT
+355 EELKT
-360 RMERVRSLCQDF
+360 RMDRVRGLCQEF
-372 ADLPK
+372 GDLPK

-401 ENLFQDIGVK
+401 ENLFQDVGVK
-411 ISSGKVSVD
+411 ISSSKVSVD

-434 GLATNEKAVLT
+434 GLATNEKAILT
-445 VILPNQNYKTPYV
+445 VILPNQNYQTPYV
-458 LSDFQQTL
+458 VSDFQQVL

-529 LTANTIV
+529 LTANTVV
-536 DSNYIASVNCPMIVA
+536 DSNYIASVDCPMIVA

-565 INDNNGRLTVDPT
+565 INVRGRLTVDSS
-578 ALVSRLNVINAKTI
+578 ALASRLNVINARTI

-762 YVIAG
+762 YVITG
-767 IPANLYTKS
+767 IPANLYSKS

-783 VINPKMMLKDNNEE
+783 DINPKMMLKDNNEE

-819 KTVSN
+819 KTVN
-824 SYVINLNSRTAYS
+824 NKYLINLNSNTAYS

-843 RSAGEDAGTAIPFP
+843 RSTGEGAANVISFP

-869 TNKPDGEMDYVTITT
+869 TNKPNGDMEYITITT
-884 TNQATSTDNITFDN
+884 TNQATSTDNVTFDN

>member
-35 PNGGKVVAAS
+35 PNGGKIVAAS
-45 KGAFYADSLV
+45 KGAFYADTLV
-55 IRKGQETLQLNRD
+55 IRKGQETLQLGRD
-68 YELAGFYQQA
+68 YELAGFYQEA

-117 IQDYI
+117 VQDYI
-122 NILLVDPR
+122 NILLVDPH

-165 ISELTSA
+165 ISELTAA

-180 MRLVYERILQIKRNT
+180 MRLVYERILQIRRDAEGLINT
-195 EELITTRFATLDK
+195 RLAALDR
-208 LVASAISNNAE
+208 LVASAISNNSE

-226 VRTLNDFIAALGD
+226 VRTVNDFIATLGD
-239 AEELLSKLDSI
+239 AEELLAKI
-250 DSKITKATAKVKS
+250 DGVDAKITKATAKVKT
-263 EIQNSIVSDL
+263 EIQNGIISDI
-273 DNLTQGYN
+273 NSLTQNYN
-281 GLKGKVDQLTADV
+281 ALKGKVDQLTGDV
-294 TNLKALTDTVDTL
+294 TNLKALTTTVNNL
-307 KDRVNTLDT
+307 EGRVNTLST
-316 TILRDSKAYTDAKF
+316 TLLRDAKAYADAKF
-330 NAANKNLD
+330 NTANKNLT
-338 DAIRNVNDTT
+338 DAIKDVKGITSDL
-348 TGLTEQL
+348 TGQL
-355 EQLKT
+355 EELKT
-360 RMERVRSLCQDF
+360 RMERVRGLCQEF
-372 ADLPK
+372 GDLPK

-411 ISSGKVSVD
+411 ISSSKVSVD

-445 VILPNQNYKTPYV
+445 IILPQQSYSTPYV
-458 LSDFQQTL
+458 LSDFQQTI
-466 QKGTR
+466 QNGTR

-478 LYEIYGLQ
+478 QYEVYGLQ
-486 SGGTFTLTFTLTPRT
+486 KGGTFTVTFTLTPRT

-518 LDTSNNQASLF
+518 LDTTNNQASLF
-529 LTANTIV
+529 LTANTLV
-536 DSNYIASVNCPMIVA
+536 DSNYVASVNCPMIVA

-559 YIAVKT
+559 YTAVKT
-565 INDNNGRLTVDPT
+565 INEDGRLTVDST
-578 ALVSRLNVINAKTI
+578 ALASRLNVINAKTV

-609 IKPEQL
+609 VKPEQL
-615 KTRHTIG
+615 RVRHTIG

-629 INENSVTFIPFAMT
+629 INENSVTFLPFAMT
-643 NNISESMYLSDLP
+643 NNVSESMYLSELP

-667 IKNMAEGGYYT
+667 IKNMAEGSYYT

-683 PRVFAENLPLYPI
+683 PQKFAENLPLYPL
-696 NNLEANGELIFNALS
+696 NNLEANAELVFNALS
-711 DNFTLEDGVVTLK
+711 DNFTLEDGVVTFK

-742 WQSFIFTT
+742 WQSFVFTT

-762 YVIAG
+762 YVITG
-767 IPANLYTKS
+767 IPTNLYTKS
-776 QGIVYSE
+776 QEIVYSE

-797 HIGYYLTKKWDR
+797 QIGYYLTKKWGR
-809 GYYEDNFEVI
+809 GHYEDNFEVI
-819 KTVSN
+819 KTVN
-824 SYVINLNSRTAYS
+824 NKYLINLNSNTAYS

-843 RSAGEDAGTAIPFP
+843 RSAGESATNVIAFP

-869 TNKPDGEMDYVTITT
+869 TNKASGEMEYITVTT
-884 TNQATSTDNITFDN
+884 TNQVTSTDNITFDN

>member
-45 KGAFYADSLV
+45 KGAFYADTLV

-68 YELAGFYQQA
+68 YELAGFYQEA

-117 IQDYI
+117 VQDYI

-195 EELITTRFATLDK
+195 EELITTRFATLDN
-208 LVASAISNNAE
+208 LVASAISNNSE

-263 EIQNSIVSDL
+263 EIQNGIISDL
-273 DNLTQGYN
+273 NSLTQSYN

-294 TNLKALTDTVDTL
+294 TNLKALTNTVDTL

-392 GNCYQMVTP
+392 GNCYQMVAP

-411 ISSGKVSVD
+411 ISSSKVSVD

-434 GLATNEKAVLT
+434 GLATNEKAILT
-445 VILPNQNYKTPYV
+445 IILPQQNYKTPYV

-466 QKGTR
+466 QNGTR
-471 FVKKSDT
+471 FVKVSDT
-478 LYEIYGLQ
+478 QYEVYGLQ
-486 SGGTFTLTFTLTPRT
+486 KGGTFTVTFTLTPRT

-518 LDTSNNQASLF
+518 LDTTNNQASLF
-529 LTANTIV
+529 LTTNTVV
-536 DSNYIASVNCPMIVA
+536 DSNYVASVNCPMIIA
-551 KSPDGGKQ
+551 KSPDGRKQ
-559 YIAVKT
+559 YAAVKT
-565 INDNNGRLTVDPT
+565 ANVNGRLTVDT
-578 ALVSRLNVINAKTI
+578 NVLISRLNIINAKTV

-615 KTRHTIG
+615 RTRHTIG

-629 INENSVTFIPFAMT
+629 INENNITFIPFAII
-643 NNISESMYLSDLP
+643 NELSESMYLSRLP
-656 LKEDLFGTKEL
+656 LSEELFGDKVF
-667 IKNMAEGGYYT
+667 IKRMIDGGYFN

-683 PRVFAENLPLYPI
+683 PRVFAENFPLYPI
-696 NNLEANGELIFNALS
+696 NNLDANAELVFNTLS
-711 DNFTLEDGVVTLK
+711 DNFTLEDGVVTFK
-724 GDARAA
+724 ADARAA

-750 KTPYRLVTNTDD
+750 KTPYQLVTNTDD
-762 YVIAG
+762 YVISG
-767 IPANLYTKS
+767 IPTNLYTKS
-776 QGIVYSE
+776 QEITYSE
-783 VINPKMMLKDNNEE
+783 VINPKMVLKDSNEE
-797 HIGYYLTKKWDR
+797 QIGYYITKKWDK
-809 GYYEDNFEVI
+809 GHYEDNFEVI
-819 KTVSN
+819 KTVN
-824 SYVINLNSRTAYS
+824 NKYLINLNSNTAYS

>member
-45 KGAFYADSLV
+45 KGAFYADTLV

-117 IQDYI
+117 VQDYI

-195 EELITTRFATLDK
+195 EELITSRFATLDN

-263 EIQNSIVSDL
+263 EIQNGIISDL
-273 DNLTQGYN
+273 NSLTQSYN

-392 GNCYQMVTP
+392 GNCYQMVAP

-411 ISSGKVSVD
+411 ISSSKVSVD

-434 GLATNEKAVLT
+434 GLATNEKAILT
-445 VILPNQNYKTPYV
+445 IILPQQNYKTPYV

-466 QKGTR
+466 QNGTR
-471 FVKKSDT
+471 FVKVGDT
-478 LYEIYGLQ
+478 QYEVYGLQ
-486 SGGTFTLTFTLTPRT
+486 KGGTFTVTFTLTPRT

-518 LDTSNNQASLF
+518 LDTTNNQASLF
-529 LTANTIV
+529 LTANTVV
-536 DSNYIASVNCPMIVA
+536 DSNYVASVNCPMIIA

-559 YIAVKT
+559 YAAVKT
-565 INDNNGRLTVDPT
+565 ANINGRLTVDT
-578 ALVSRLNVINAKTI
+578 NTLISRLNVINAKTV

-609 IKPEQL
+609 IKPDQL
-615 KTRHTIG
+615 RTRHTIG

-629 INENSVTFIPFAMT
+629 INENNITFIPFAII
-643 NNISESMYLSDLP
+643 NELSESMYLSRLP
-656 LKEDLFGTKEL
+656 LSEELFGDKAF
-667 IKNMAEGGYYT
+667 IKRMIDGGYLKYP
-678 YAPGG
+678 PGDAK
-683 PRVFAENLPLYPI
+683 VFSENLPLYPL
-696 NNLEANGELIFNALS
+696 NNLDANAELVFNALS
-711 DNFTLEDGVVTLK
+711 DNFTLEDGVVTFK

-750 KTPYRLVTNTDD
+750 KTPYQLVTNTDD
-762 YVIAG
+762 YVISG
-767 IPANLYTKS
+767 IPTNLYTKS
-776 QGIVYSE
+776 QEIVYSE
-783 VINPKMMLKDNNEE
+783 VINPKMVLKDSNEE
-797 HIGYYLTKKWDR
+797 QVGYYITKKWDK

-819 KTVSN
+819 KTVN
-824 SYVINLNSRTAYS
+824 NKYLINLNSRTAYS

-843 RSAGEDAGTAIPFP
+843 RSAGKDAGTAIPFQ

-869 TNKPDGEMDYVTITT
+869 TNKPDGEMEYVTVTT
-884 TNQATSTDNITFDN
+884 TDQVTSTDNIIFDN

>member
-1 MNKNIIPALKM
+1 MNKDIIPALKM

-25 YIPDDVKVIP
+25 YISDDVKVIP

-45 KGAFYADSLV
+45 KGAFYADTLV
-55 IRKGQETLQLNRD
+55 IRKGQETLQLGTD
-68 YELAGFYQQA
+68 YELGGFYQEA

-98 EVRMSYQV
+98 EVSMSYQV

-117 IQDYI
+117 VQDYI

-130 KQRWDDILDKPEL
+130 KQRWDDILEKPEL

-195 EELITTRFATLDK
+195 EELITTRLAALDN
-208 LVASAISNNAE
+208 LVASAVSNNAE
-219 LSQLKVA
+219 VSQLKVT
-226 VRTLNDFIAALGD
+226 VRTINDFIATLGD

-250 DSKITKATAKVKS
+250 DSKITKATTKVKS

-273 DNLTQGYN
+273 NNLTQSYN
-281 GLKGKVDQLTADV
+281 ELNSKVEQLTTDV
-294 TNLKALTDTVDTL
+294 TNLKALTTTVDNL
-307 KDRVNTLDT
+307 KDRVDTLSIT
-316 TILRDSKAYTDAKF
+316 ALSDSKAYTDAKF
-330 NAANKNLD
+330 NTANKNLD
-338 DAIRNVNDTT
+338 TSIKEVKGITT
-348 TGLTEQL
+348 DLTEQL
-355 EQLKT
+355 EQLKA
-360 RMERVRSLCQDF
+360 RMESVRTLSQEF
-372 ADLPK
+372 SELPK
-377 KGFSKGTSV
+377 KEFSKGTSV
-386 LARDAD
+386 LARDVD

-411 ISSGKVSVD
+411 ISSSKVSVD

-434 GLATNEKAVLT
+434 GLATNEKAILT

-458 LSDFQQTL
+458 VSDFEQTL

-518 LDTSNNQASLF
+518 LDTTNNQASLF
-529 LTANTIV
+529 LTANTLV
-536 DSNYIASVNCPMIVA
+536 DSNYVASVNCPMVVA

-559 YIAVKT
+559 YLAVKT
-565 INDNNGRLTVDPT
+565 IEKDGRLTVDT
-578 ALVSRLNVINAKTI
+578 DVLVGRLNVINAKTI
-592 NNFKVKLENFST
+592 NNFQVKLENFST

-609 IKPEQL
+609 IKPENY
-615 KTRHTIG
+615 KTRHTVG

-629 INENSVTFIPFAMT
+629 INENNIIFLPFAMT
-643 NNISESMYLSDLP
+643 NDVKPSIYLSELP
-656 LKEDLFGTKEL
+656 NKETLFGTKQY
-667 IKNMAEGGYYT
+667 IRSIIDSGYFNS
-678 YAPGG
+678 APGG
-683 PRVFAENLPLYPI
+683 ATVFATNLPFYPI
-696 NNLEANGELIFNALS
+696 NNLEANAELVYDALS
-711 DNFTLEDGVVTLK
+711 DNFTLEDGVITFK

-750 KTPYRLVTNTDD
+750 KTPYTLTTNTDD
-762 YVIAG
+762 YTITG
-767 IPANLYTKS
+767 IPANLYTTS
-776 QGIVYSE
+776 QEVTYSD
-783 VINPKMMLKDNNEE
+783 VINPDMLLKDANEE
-797 HIGYYLTKKWDR
+797 QIGYYLTKRWDK
-809 GYYEDNFEVI
+809 GHYADNFEVT
-819 KTVSN
+819 KTVN
-824 SYVINLNSRTAYS
+824 NKYVINLQSNTAYS

-843 RSAGEDAGTAIPFP
+843 RSTGGGTANTISFS

-862 GNINFAV
+862 GNISFAV
-869 TNKPDGEMDYVTITT
+869 TNKTDGTMEYITVTT
-884 TNQATSTDNITFDN
+884 TNQTTSTDNVTFDN

>member
-35 PNGGKVVAAS
+35 PNGGKIVAAS
-45 KGAFYADSLV
+45 KGAFYADTLV
-55 IRKGQETLQLNRD
+55 IRKGQETLQLGRD
-68 YELAGFYQQA
+68 YELAGFYQEA

-117 IQDYI
+117 VQDYI

-165 ISELTSA
+165 ISELTAA

-180 MRLVYERILQIKRNT
+180 MRLVYERILQIRRDAEGLINT
-195 EELITTRFATLDK
+195 RLAALDR
-208 LVASAISNNAE
+208 LVASAISNNSE

-226 VRTLNDFIAALGD
+226 VRTVNDFIATLGD
-239 AEELLSKLDSI
+239 AEELLAKI
-250 DSKITKATAKVKS
+250 DGVDAKITKATAKVKT
-263 EIQNSIVSDL
+263 EIQNGIISDIN
-273 DNLTQGYN
+273 NLTQNYN
-281 GLKGKVDQLTADV
+281 ALKGKVDQLTGDV
-294 TNLKALTDTVDTL
+294 TNLKALTTTVNNL
-307 KDRVNTLDT
+307 EGRVNTLST
-316 TILRDSKAYTDAKF
+316 TLLRDAKAYADAKF
-330 NAANKNLD
+330 NTANKNLT
-338 DAIRNVNDTT
+338 DAIKDVKGITT
-348 TGLTEQL
+348 DLTGQL
-355 EQLKT
+355 EELKT
-360 RMERVRSLCQDF
+360 RMERVRGLCQEF
-372 ADLPK
+372 GDLPK

-411 ISSGKVSVD
+411 ISSSKVSVD

-445 VILPNQNYKTPYV
+445 IILPQQSYRTPYV
-458 LSDFQQTL
+458 VSDFQQTI
-466 QKGTR
+466 QNGTR

-478 LYEIYGLQ
+478 QYEIYGLQ
-486 SGGTFTLTFTLTPRT
+486 KGGTFTVTFTLTPRT

-518 LDTSNNQASLF
+518 LDTTNNQASLF
-529 LTANTIV
+529 LTANTLV
-536 DSNYIASVNCPMIVA
+536 DSNYVASVNCPMIVA

-559 YIAVKT
+559 YTAVKT
-565 INDNNGRLTVDPT
+565 INENGRLTVDST
-578 ALVSRLNVINAKTI
+578 ALASRLNVINAKTV

-609 IKPEQL
+609 VKPEQL
-615 KTRHTIG
+615 RVRHTIG

-629 INENSVTFIPFAMT
+629 INENSVTFLPFAMT
-643 NNISESMYLSDLP
+643 NNISESMYLSELP

-667 IKNMAEGGYYT
+667 IKNMAEGGYYN

-683 PRVFAENLPLYPI
+683 PQKFAENLPLYPL
-696 NNLEANGELIFNALS
+696 NNLEANAELVFNALS
-711 DNFTLEDGVVTLK
+711 DNFTLEDGVVTFK

-742 WQSFIFTT
+742 WQSFVFTT

-762 YVIAG
+762 YVITG
-767 IPANLYTKS
+767 IPTNLYTKS
-776 QGIVYSE
+776 QEIVYSE

-797 HIGYYLTKKWDR
+797 QIGYFLTKKWDR
-809 GYYEDNFEVI
+809 GHYEDNFEVI
-819 KTVSN
+819 KTVN
-824 SYVINLNSRTAYS
+824 NKYVINLRSRTAYS

-843 RSAGEDAGTAIPFP
+843 RSAGESATNVIAFP

-869 TNKPDGEMDYVTITT
+869 TNKASGEMEYITVTT
-884 TNQATSTDNITFDN
+884 TNQVTSTDNITFDN

>member
-45 KGAFYADSLV
+45 KGAFYADTLV

-68 YELAGFYQQA
+68 YEFAGFYQEA

-117 IQDYI
+117 VQDYI

-250 DSKITKATAKVKS
+250 DSKITKAAAKVKS
-263 EIQNSIVSDL
+263 EIQNGIISDL
-273 DNLTQGYN
+273 NSLTQSYN

-294 TNLKALTDTVDTL
+294 TNLKTLTDTVDTL

-348 TGLTEQL
+348 TGLTGQL
-355 EQLKT
+355 EELKT

-392 GNCYQMVTP
+392 GNCYQMVAP

-411 ISSGKVSVD
+411 ISSSKVSVD

-434 GLATNEKAVLT
+434 GLATNEKAILT
-445 VILPNQNYKTPYV
+445 IILPQQNYKTPYV

-466 QKGTR
+466 QNGTR
-471 FVKKSDT
+471 FVKVSDT
-478 LYEIYGLQ
+478 QYEVYGLRK
-486 SGGTFTLTFTLTPRT
+486 GGTFTVIFTLTPRT

-518 LDTSNNQASLF
+518 LDTTNNQASLF
-529 LTANTIV
+529 LTANTVV
-536 DSNYIASVNCPMIVA
+536 DSNYVASVNCPMIIA

-559 YIAVKT
+559 YAAVKT
-565 INDNNGRLTVDPT
+565 ANINGRLTVDT
-578 ALVSRLNVINAKTI
+578 NALISRLNIINAKTV

-615 KTRHTIG
+615 RIRHTIG

-629 INENSVTFIPFAMT
+629 INENNITFIPFAII
-643 NNISESMYLSDLP
+643 NELSESMYLSRLP
-656 LKEDLFGTKEL
+656 LSEELFGDKIF
-667 IKNMAEGGYYT
+667 IKRMIDGGYFNYV
-678 YAPGG
+678 PGG
-683 PRVFAENLPLYPI
+683 AKVFAENFPLYPI
-696 NNLEANGELIFNALS
+696 NNLDANAELVFNALS
-711 DNFTLEDGVVTLK
+711 DNFTLEDGVVTFK

-750 KTPYRLVTNTDD
+750 KTPYQLVTNTDD
-762 YVIAG
+762 YVISG
-767 IPANLYTKS
+767 IPTNLYTKS
-776 QGIVYSE
+776 QEIVYSE
-783 VINPKMMLKDNNEE
+783 VINPKMVLKDSNEE
-797 HIGYYLTKKWDR
+797 QIGYYITKKWDK
-809 GYYEDNFEVI
+809 GHYEDNFEVI
-819 KTVSN
+819 KTVN
-824 SYVINLNSRTAYS
+824 NKYLINLNSNTTYS

-843 RSAGEDAGTAIPFP
+843 RSIGEDAVTAIPFP

-869 TNKPDGEMDYVTITT
+869 TNKPDGEMDYITVTT
-884 TNQATSTDNITFDN
+884 TDQATSTDNITFDN

>member
-45 KGAFYADSLV
+45 KGAFYADTLV

-68 YELAGFYQQA
+68 YELAGFYQEA

-117 IQDYI
+117 VQDYI

-250 DSKITKATAKVKS
+250 DSKITKAAAKVKS
-263 EIQNSIVSDL
+263 EIQNGIISDL
-273 DNLTQGYN
+273 NSLTQSYN
-281 GLKGKVDQLTADV
+281 GLNDKVNQLTTDV
-294 TNLKALTDTVDTL
+294 TNLKTLTATVDSLT
-307 KDRVNTLDT
+307 DRVNTLDT
-316 TILRDSKAYTDAKF
+316 TVLRDSKAYTDAKF
-330 NAANKNLD
+330 NAANANLD
-338 DAIRNVNDTT
+338 NAIRDVKGITT
-348 TGLTEQL
+348 DLTGQL
-355 EQLKT
+355 DELKT

-392 GNCYQMVTP
+392 GNCYQMVAP
-401 ENLFQDIGVK
+401 ESLFQDIGVK
-411 ISSGKVSVD
+411 ISSSKVSVD

-434 GLATNEKAVLT
+434 GLATNEKAILT
-445 VILPNQNYKTPYV
+445 IILPQQNYKTPYV

-466 QKGTR
+466 QNGTR
-471 FVKKSDT
+471 FVKVSDT
-478 LYEIYGLQ
+478 QYEVYGLQ
-486 SGGTFTLTFTLTPRT
+486 KGGTFTVTFTLTPRT

-518 LDTSNNQASLF
+518 LDTTNNQASLF
-529 LTANTIV
+529 LTANTVV
-536 DSNYIASVNCPMIVA
+536 DSNYVASVNCPMIIA

-559 YIAVKT
+559 YASVKT
-565 INDNNGRLTVDPT
+565 ANINGRLTVDT
-578 ALVSRLNVINAKTI
+578 DALISRLNIINAKTV

-609 IKPEQL
+609 IKPDQL
-615 KTRHTIG
+615 GTRHTIG

-629 INENSVTFIPFAMT
+629 INENNITFIPFAII
-643 NNISESMYLSDLP
+643 NELSERMYLSRLP
-656 LKEDLFGTKEL
+656 LGEELFGDKVF
-667 IKNMAEGGYYT
+667 IKRMIDSKYFT

-683 PRVFAENLPLYPI
+683 AKVFSENFPLYPL
-696 NNLEANGELIFNALS
+696 NNLDANAELVFNALS
-711 DNFTLEDGVVTLK
+711 DNFTLEDGVVTFK

-750 KTPYRLVTNTDD
+750 KTPYQLVTNTDD
-762 YVIAG
+762 YVISG
-767 IPANLYTKS
+767 IPTNLYTKS
-776 QGIVYSE
+776 QEIVYSE
-783 VINPKMMLKDNNEE
+783 VINPKMVLKDSNEE
-797 HIGYYLTKKWDR
+797 QIGYYVTKKWDR

-843 RSAGEDAGTAIPFP
+843 RSAGEGTANVISFP

-869 TNKPDGEMDYVTITT
+869 TNKADGGMEYITITT
-884 TNQATSTDNITFDN
+884 TDQATSTDNITFDN

>member
-55 IRKGQETLQLNRD
+55 IRKGQETLQLGRD

-117 IQDYI
+117 VQDYI

-195 EELITTRFATLDK
+195 EELINTRLAALDRI
-208 LVASAISNNAE
+208 VANALSNNTE

-273 DNLTQGYN
+273 DNLIQNYN
-281 GLKGKVDQLTADV
+281 TLKGKVDQLTTDV
-294 TNLKALTDTVDTL
+294 TNLKALTATVNNL
-307 KDRVNTLDT
+307 SDRVNTLDT

-330 NAANKNLD
+330 NTANNNLNT
-338 DAIRNVNDTT
+338 AIKGVKDITT
-348 TGLTEQL
+348 ELTGQL
-355 EQLKT
+355 EELKT
-360 RMERVRSLCQDF
+360 RMERVSGLCQEF
-372 ADLPK
+372 GNLPK
-377 KGFSKGTSV
+377 KSFSKGTSV

-401 ENLFQDIGVK
+401 ESLFQDIGVK
-411 ISSGKVSVD
+411 ISSNKVSVD
-420 VDSPFHVKYIVTNS
+420 VDSPFYVKYIVTNS
-434 GLATNEKAVLT
+434 GSATNEKTILT
-445 VILPNQNYKTPYV
+445 IVLPNQNYKTPYV
-458 LSDFQQTL
+458 VSDFQQVL

-471 FVKKSDT
+471 FVKINDT
-478 LYEIYGLQ
+478 QYEIYGLQ

-507 GGQVTVNTEYD
+507 GGQVTVNTEFD

-529 LTANTIV
+529 LTANTV
-536 DSNYIASVNCPMIVA
+536 EDSNYIASVNCPMIVA
-551 KSPDGGKQ
+551 KSPDGGIRYKA
-559 YIAVKT
+559 IKT
-565 INDNNGRLTVDPT
+565 ITENDRTLIDKPYILDSV
-578 ALVSRLNVINAKTI
+578 NVVNATTLKG
-592 NNFKVKLENFST
+592 FKFKLENYST

-609 IKPEQL
+609 MNEESMYSSYHIGWFKP
-615 KTRHTIG
+615 
-622 YIKYNRE
+622 
-629 INENSVTFIPFAMT
+629 INDSTNSLTFIPYTVNGSKVQSLNELTSQCNTF
-643 NNISESMYLSDLP
+643 IESNKIGDPNVRLNDLVSRLIP
-656 LKEDLFGTKEL
+656 L
-667 IKNMAEGGYYT
+667 
-678 YAPGG
+678 
-683 PRVFAENLPLYPI
+683 ENL
-696 NNLEANGELIFNALS
+696 NANSRVRHDVLS
-711 DNFTLEDGVVTLK
+711 DNFSLEDNVVTFQDNK
-724 GDARAA
+724 ARAA
-730 LLLCRPRGDNCV
+730 VVMCRPHGNNCL
-742 WQSFIFTT
+742 WQVFVFTT
-750 KTPYRLVTNTDD
+750 KKPYNIETISEKCIFTGL
-762 YVIAG
+762 
-767 IPANLYTKS
+767 ANDLYT
-776 QGIVYSE
+776 Q
-783 VINPKMMLKDNNEE
+783 KDNIEYSDILIKEYFVNSKN
-797 HIGYYLTKKWDR
+797 GDPDFYYVPSTGR
-809 GYYEDNFEVI
+809 GILADNFKIVKNT
-819 KTVSN
+819 KTT
-824 SYVINLNSRTAYS
+824 YVINLQSRTAYS

-843 RSAGEDAGTAIPFP
+843 RTTSEGVANVVSFP

-869 TNKPDGEMDYVTITT
+869 TNKPDGNMEYITITT
-884 TNQATSTDNITFDN
+884 TNQATSTDNVTFDN

>member
-45 KGAFYADSLV
+45 KGAFYADTLV

-68 YELAGFYQQA
+68 YELAGFYQEA

-117 IQDYI
+117 VQDYI

-226 VRTLNDFIAALGD
+226 VRALNDFAAALGD

-250 DSKITKATAKVKS
+250 DSKIAKAANKVKS
-263 EIQNSIVSDL
+263 DIQNGIISDL
-273 DNLTQGYN
+273 NNLTQSYN
-281 GLKGKVDQLTADV
+281 GLNDKVNQLTADV
-294 TNLKALTDTVDTL
+294 TNLKALTATVDNL
-307 KDRVNTLDT
+307 KDRVDTLNTT
-316 TILRDSKAYTDAKF
+316 VLRDSKAYTDAKF
-330 NAANKNLD
+330 NTANNNLD
-338 DAIRNVNDTT
+338 TAIRGVKEITT
-348 TGLTEQL
+348 DLTEQL
-355 EQLKT
+355 EQLKI
-360 RMERVRSLCQDF
+360 RMERVRGLCQEF
-372 ADLPK
+372 GDLPK

-401 ENLFQDIGVK
+401 ENLFQDVGVK

-434 GLATNEKAVLT
+434 GLATNEKAILTIVL
-445 VILPNQNYKTPYV
+445 PQQNYKTPYTIG
-458 LSDFQQTL
+458 DFQQVL

-471 FVKKSDT
+471 YVKISDT
-478 LYEIYGLQ
+478 QYEIYGLQ
-486 SGGTFTLTFTLTPRT
+486 SGGTFTVTFTLTPRT

-529 LTANTIV
+529 LTANTVV

-559 YIAVKT
+559 YAAVKT
-565 INDNNGRLTVDPT
+565 ANVNGRLTVDT
-578 ALVSRLNVINAKTI
+578 DALISRLNIINAKTI
-592 NNFKVKLENFST
+592 NDFKVKLENFST

-609 IKPEQL
+609 IKPERL
-615 KTRHTIG
+615 RTRHTIG

-629 INENSVTFIPFAMT
+629 INENNITFIPFAII
-643 NNISESMYLSDLP
+643 NELSESMYLSRLP
-656 LKEDLFGTKEL
+656 LSEELFGNKVF
-667 IKNMAEGGYYT
+667 IKRMIDSGYFNYT
-678 YAPGG
+678 PGG
-683 PRVFAENLPLYPI
+683 AKVFSENFPLYPL
-696 NNLEANGELIFNALS
+696 NNLDVNAELVFNALS
-711 DNFTLEDGVVTLK
+711 DNFTLEDGVVTFK

-750 KTPYRLVTNTDD
+750 KTPYQLVTNTDD
-762 YVIAG
+762 YVISG

-776 QGIVYSE
+776 QEIVYSE
-783 VINPKMMLKDNNEE
+783 VINPKMVLKDSNEE
-797 HIGYYLTKKWDR
+797 QVGYYITKKWDK

-819 KTVSN
+819 KTVN
-824 SYVINLNSRTAYS
+824 NKYVINLSSNTAYS

-843 RSAGEDAGTAIPFP
+843 RSTGEGTANVISFP

-869 TNKPDGEMDYVTITT
+869 TNKADGGMEYITITT
-884 TNQATSTDNITFDN
+884 TEQATSTDNVTFDN

>member
-45 KGAFYADSLV
+45 KGAFYADTLV

-68 YELAGFYQQA
+68 YELAGFYQEA

-117 IQDYI
+117 VQDYI

-180 MRLVYERILQIKRNT
+180 MRLVYERILQIKRSTEDLVNT
-195 EELITTRFATLDK
+195 RLAALDR
-208 LVASAISNNAE
+208 LVAGAISNNAE
-219 LSQLKVA
+219 LNQLKVA
-226 VRTLNDFIAALGD
+226 VRTVNDFIAALGD
-239 AEELLSKLDSI
+239 AEELLAKLDSI
-250 DSKITKATAKVKS
+250 DSKITKATNKVKA
-263 EIQNSIVSDL
+263 EIQNSIISDL
-273 DNLTQGYN
+273 NSLTQSYN
-281 GLKGKVDQLTADV
+281 GLNDKVNQLTTDV
-294 TNLKALTDTVDTL
+294 TNLKTLTTTVNNLKGRVDTL
-307 KDRVNTLDT
+307 STTL
-316 TILRDSKAYTDAKF
+316 LRDAKGYTDAKF
-330 NAANKNLD
+330 NTANNNLTT
-338 DAIRNVNDTT
+338 AINGVKEITT
-348 TGLTEQL
+348 DLTGQL
-355 EQLKT
+355 EELKT
-360 RMERVRSLCQDF
+360 RMQRVRGLCQEF
-372 ADLPK
+372 GDLPR

-411 ISSGKVSVD
+411 ISSSKVSVD

-458 LSDFQQTL
+458 VSDFQQVL

-529 LTANTIV
+529 LTANTLV
-536 DSNYIASVNCPMIVA
+536 DSNYIASVNCPMINA

-559 YIAVKT
+559 YITVKT
-565 INDNNGRLTVDPT
+565 INEGGRLTVDSS
-578 ALVSRLNVINAKTI
+578 ALASRLNVINAKTI

-629 INENSVTFIPFAMT
+629 INENSVTFIPFAIT
-643 NNISESMYLSDLP
+643 NNIAESMYLSDLP
-656 LKEDLFGTKEL
+656 LKEDLFGTKAR
-667 IKNMAEGGYYT
+667 IKEMVEGGYYT

-683 PRVFAENLPLYPI
+683 PQKFAENFPLYPL
-696 NNLEANGELIFNALS
+696 NNLDANAELVFNALS
-711 DNFTLEDGVVTLK
+711 DNFTLEDGVVTFK

-750 KTPYRLVTNTDD
+750 KTHYRLVTNTDD
-762 YVIAG
+762 YVITG
-767 IPANLYTKS
+767 IPASLYTKS
-776 QGIVYSE
+776 EGIVYSE

-843 RSAGEDAGTAIPFP
+843 RSTGEAAANVITFP

-869 TNKPDGEMDYVTITT
+869 TNKPNGDMEYITITT
-884 TNQATSTDNITFDN
+884 TNQATSTDNVTFDN